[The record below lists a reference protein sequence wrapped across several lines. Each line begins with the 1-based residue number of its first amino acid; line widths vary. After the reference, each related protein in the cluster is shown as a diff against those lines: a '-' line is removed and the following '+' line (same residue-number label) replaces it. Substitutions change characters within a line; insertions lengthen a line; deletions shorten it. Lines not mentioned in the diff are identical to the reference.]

1 MYEVQTSHNS
11 TFFLQYVF
19 VSICQLTCLFIISL
33 QMWIRALKPVD
44 GMKVLAKIPPM
55 ATRYLRGNADA
66 GDVIDRT
73 VNT

>member
-19 VSICQLTCLFIISL
+19 GSICQMTYLFIISL
-33 QMWIRALKPVD
+33 QVRIRALKPVD

-55 ATRYLRGNADA
+55 ATYYLRGDADA
-66 GDVIDRT
+66 RDVIDRT